1 MSEAWNEIRITVPV
15 EYADTAAAIT
25 NMTVPYGIYIED
37 YSALEDETMQIA
49 HIDLI
54 DEDLLQKDFCKR
66 TAPRR

>member
-37 YSALEDETMQIA
+37 YSALEDLSLI
-49 HIDLI
+49 HI
-54 DEDLLQKDFCKR
+54 
-66 TAPRR
+66 